1 VVQGERDRWFKE
13 RGTSGLRREG
23 TSGSRREGTSG
34 SRREGTS
41 GSRRERRQV
50 VQEYTINK

>member
-1 VVQGERDRWFKE
+1 MVQGERDRWFKE

-34 SRREGTS
+34 SRRE
-41 GSRRERRQV
+41 RRQV